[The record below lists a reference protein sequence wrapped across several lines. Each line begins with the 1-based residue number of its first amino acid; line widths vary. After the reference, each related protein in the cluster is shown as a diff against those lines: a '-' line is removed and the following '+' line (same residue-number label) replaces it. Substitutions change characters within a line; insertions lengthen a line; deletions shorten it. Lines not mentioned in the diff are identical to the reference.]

1 MDVNTRNET
10 FCWIGPVCNL
20 TLQMCHMYYVTN
32 LFYPNWIFR
41 GSYKTRKWRKIRIL
55 ANLKKTRKVEVA
67 WFMNICCKF
76 RNLDFASFACF
87 REVMKHANAAVKHA
101 ISRLRESYMC
111 LVNLPTSN
119 LRVLS
124 IYSIFSCFITSL
136 FCKLNFDIVLEYRFP
151 SSQNSLFR
159 QQNSIGHFG
168 CEYRLTERNGL
179 KRRRQKLSCRHS
191 FCSTWR
197 HQRREHS
204 IASQLLQGNFPG
216 SFFFSSSFTTP
227 IWR

>member
-1 MDVNTRNET
+1 
-10 FCWIGPVCNL
+10 
-20 TLQMCHMYYVTN
+20 
-32 LFYPNWIFR
+32 
-41 GSYKTRKWRKIRIL
+41 
-55 ANLKKTRKVEVA
+55 
-67 WFMNICCKF
+67 
-76 RNLDFASFACF
+76 
-87 REVMKHANAAVKHA
+87 
-101 ISRLRESYMC
+101 MC

-124 IYSIFSCFITSL
+124 IYSIFSCFIISL

-216 SFFFSSSFTTP
+216 SFFFRVLLQPLFDDKGQILDTLWQNITFGKMQNTAVCLHFQ
-227 IWR
+227 